1 MTHHTPGEL
10 LWVTTR
16 ADLETQ
22 GKIFSWCVSPCA
34 CYGLR
39 PYMQPTTRVQ
49 LMCGCGFVCSCS
61 KKGVGYIAVC
71 HLGIA
76 KAFSL
81 AGAWSYLE
89 RIIFNAVSVLLSLL
103 MRMINDHLLCILV
116 YKIVIKLRE
125 SSCSQCLL
133 CLFFHAFYSM
143 HFFLTVG
150 WIYEKMHAV
159 KGVKCTLVKMK
170 E

>member
-1 MTHHTPGEL
+1 MSDHSSRSGDIRKE
-10 LWVTTR
+10 
-16 ADLETQ
+16 
-22 GKIFSWCVSPCA
+22 IFSWCVSPSA
-34 CYGLR
+34 CYELR

-49 LMCGCGFVCSCS
+49 LMCGCWFVCSCS

-71 HLGIA
+71 HIGIA

-81 AGAWSYLE
+81 AGAWSCLE

-103 MRMINDHLLCILV
+103 MRMINDHLLCILI
-116 YKIVIKLRE
+116 YKIVIKLRGK
-125 SSCSQCLL
+125 QLL
-133 CLFFHAFYSM
+133 STLFMPFFHAFYSM
-143 HFFLTVG
+143 HFFLTAG